1 MTRAD
6 LAEVVQLIRAVART
20 EIMPRFRTLQPGEV
34 QTKSGPLDLVTVAD
48 EQAEVRLS
56 TGLQRL
62 FPGCAVVGEEGAARD
77 PGLLGAIRGA
87 DVCFI
92 VDPIDGTANFCAGL
106 PLFGIIIAL
115 ARRGELAGCA
125 IHDPVSD
132 DTAVALRG
140 EGAWMETATGH
151 CSTLRVAA
159 PVPVGEMTGSVSW
172 RYMTSAQQ
180 AVVCPNL
187 PRVAA
192 AWDYRCAAHQYR
204 MMAAGHCHFSV
215 YQRLLP
221 WDHAAGWL
229 LHQEAGGWSARLDG
243 SAYQAQHTGGG
254 LVLAPDRESG
264 LALLEALF
272 SEREQVGKLRVS
284 LARSR

>member
-1 MTRAD
+1 VTRAE
-6 LAEVVQLIRAVART
+6 LVEVLQLVRAVART
-20 EIMPRFRTLQPGEV
+20 EIMPRFRALLPGDV

-48 EQAEVRLS
+48 ERVEARLS

-62 FPGCAVVGEEGAARD
+62 FPACTVVGEEGATRD
-77 PGLLGAIRGA
+77 PLLLRAIGDA
-87 DVCFI
+87 DLCFI

-106 PLFGIIIAL
+106 LLFGVIIAVT
-115 ARRGELAGCA
+115 RRGELVGCA
-125 IHDPVSD
+125 IHDPIDD
-132 DTAVALRG
+132 DTALALRG
-140 EGAWMETATGH
+140 EGAWIESATGH
-151 CSTLRVAA
+151 VLPLRVAA
-159 PVPVGEMTGSVSW
+159 PVPVGQMAGSVSW
-172 RYMTSAQQ
+172 RYMPAAQQ
-180 AVVCPNL
+180 AVVCGNL

-204 MMAAGHCHFSV
+204 MMAAGQCHFSV

-243 SAYQAQHTGGG
+243 SPYRAQHTSGG

-264 LALLEALF
+264 LALQETLF
-272 SEREQVGKLRVS
+272 SRPQAIGAS
-284 LARSR
+284 LG